1 MGDCHLAILENDFRP
16 AAILVCI
23 IAISASALPT
33 IYFNQKYYHDWSGAG
48 LGQKTNIPHATLL
61 RAGAETALF
70 VIENL
75 APPIFPQADQWNLA
89 VPKKI
94 PPQIAQK
101 LSKLME
107 SPGSKFHLDQM
118 EIEEFAGLGFGVSV
132 LVAVSFIAAIF
143 LRVKKCHASS
153 KWRTLLRWSP
163 LVSLAA
169 VLAVANLSAIA
180 RVLTP
185 YYALLIPIALTGRGH
200 GRLVK
205 KIWWRAAAFAV
216 FLVAGLLVVISP
228 ARPLFPVQTIL
239 QGLRANGSNSK
250 LFRRVNEV
258 YSVYENR
265 NDAFAPAKNLL
276 PPGVKIL
283 GLVTFDDPETSL
295 WRPFGSRRVVH
306 VCPGDTPDYLK
317 SRGVEY

>member
-1 MGDCHLAILENDFRP
+1 
-16 AAILVCI
+16 
-23 IAISASALPT
+23 
-33 IYFNQKYYHDWSGAG
+33 
-48 LGQKTNIPHATLL
+48 
-61 RAGAETALF
+61 
-70 VIENL
+70 
-75 APPIFPQADQWNLA
+75 
-89 VPKKI
+89 
-94 PPQIAQK
+94 
-101 LSKLME
+101 
-107 SPGSKFHLDQM
+107 M

-295 WRPFGSRRVVH
+295 WRPFGSRRV
-306 VCPGDTPDYLK
+306 
-317 SRGVEY
+317 